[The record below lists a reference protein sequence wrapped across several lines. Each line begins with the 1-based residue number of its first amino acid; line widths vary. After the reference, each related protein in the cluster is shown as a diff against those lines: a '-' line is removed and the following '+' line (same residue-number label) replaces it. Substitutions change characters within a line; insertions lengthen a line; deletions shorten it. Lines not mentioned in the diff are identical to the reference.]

1 VALARFWVLVEGCEK
16 GGVHTSAIVIYSM
29 VGIPEEQALDVT
41 HVPSGKRYAFPYE
54 GHLWVFNNAGKV
66 TKYQHVTDTAQH
78 QRMAKGE

>member
-1 VALARFWVLVEGCEK
+1 
-16 GGVHTSAIVIYSM
+16 M